1 MISKPRTAG
10 GFTLLELVVVVL
22 IIAILSV
29 IAMTSYN
36 RYAFRARR
44 ADAKEILMRVA
55 NAQERYFA
63 TFNKYGS
70 DPVTGDLKLGSA
82 TSERGFYTVAIT
94 TADATKSYTV
104 TATPVAGQAQAKD
117 VCGALSI
124 DSSGTKLP
132 AASDTAKNSNGACW

>member
-1 MISKPRTAG
+1 MTSKPRHVG

-29 IAMTSYN
+29 LAITSYN

-44 ADAKEILMRVA
+44 ADAKELLMRVA
-55 NAQERYFA
+55 NAQERYYA
-63 TFNKYGS
+63 TFNKYGG

-82 TSERGFYTVAIT
+82 TSERGYYTVTLST
-94 TADATKSYTV
+94 TDATKNYTA
-104 TATPVAGQAQAKD
+104 TATPVTGQAQQKD
-117 VCGALSI
+117 ACGALSI